1 MNEDEISSNE
11 DSLSS
16 ISPINDDLEEELE
29 SSSDSMIQRF
39 SQQMIHKSEKTN
51 NIWAIGSLSKEISE
65 YFHLLRVLKR
75 EKAHNLSLHLYS
87 SFKLRNNVHE
97 YQGKCLKRKRWI
109 AWPLP
114 SNDKLDLNKS
124 LESSMELLADELEAC
139 IFRIAAKKIHS
150 RHLELISEEHLPKN
164 VFDYIFKIILSRIHK
179 LLSTLLH
186 SRNIQGSS
194 SSKSRLQL
202 LQWDD
207 LLGHASISSA
217 FPFKDILSTVDICS
231 SLFSENISWNPIET
245 PLELEN
251 IQYLK
256 RKGWDIL
263 SEIPSHKNSKEKKKL
278 KK

>member
-1 MNEDEISSNE
+1 MNKDEISSDE
-11 DSLSS
+11 ESISS
-16 ISPINDDLEEELE
+16 ISSINDGLEEQLE
-29 SSSDSMIQRF
+29 SSSDSMIQSI

-51 NIWAIGSLSKEISE
+51 NIWAIGSLSKEINE

-87 SFKLRNNVHE
+87 SFKLRKNIHE
-97 YQGKCLKRKRWI
+97 CQGKRLKGKRWI

-114 SNDKLDLNKS
+114 CNDKLDLNKS

-139 IFRIAAKKIHS
+139 IFRIAAKKIYS
-150 RHLELISEEHLPKN
+150 RNLELISEEHLPKK

-186 SRNIQGSS
+186 SRSIQGSS

-217 FPFKDILSTVDICS
+217 FPFKDILNTVDICS
-231 SLFSENISWNPIET
+231 SLFSENMSWNPIEA
-245 PLELEN
+245 PLELEDN
-251 IQYLK
+251 QYLK

-263 SEIPSHKNSKEKKKL
+263 SEIPNHKMSKKRKN
-278 KK
+278 